1 MIAPRTSPSRRTL
14 LLGALAL
21 GLSACGQEA
30 SEPAEA
36 AQDRP
41 PAPPPEPSAA
51 AETAANLPIVA
62 LLGDSITAGLG
73 LPAREALP
81 AQLEAALSAAGT
93 PVRVRAAGV
102 SGDTTAGA
110 LARVDFSIQDDT
122 DLCIVAL
129 GGNDLLQGIEPARMR
144 ANLQAIIEGLQARN
158 IAVLLAGMQA
168 PPSYGRYAAD
178 FDAVFADLARTYD
191 VPLYPF
197 LLDGVALDPALNQAD
212 GIHPNAQGVKVIAQR
227 LAPAVMAALSRA

>member
-21 GLSACGQEA
+21 GLSACGQA
-30 SEPAEA
+30 PSETVETTSDPNAGP
-36 AQDRP
+36 P
-41 PAPPPEPSAA
+41 PAPNRQE
-51 AETAANLPIVA
+51 EVDLPVVA

-73 LPAREALP
+73 LPARDALP
-81 AQLEAALSAAGT
+81 AQLEAALVAAGS

-110 LARVDFSIQDDT
+110 LARVNFSIQDDT

-144 ANLQAIIEGLQARN
+144 DNLQAIIEGLQARN

-197 LLDGVALDPALNQAD
+197 LLDGVALDPALNQPD
-212 GIHPNAQGVKVIAQR
+212 GIHPNAEGVKVIAQR
-227 LAPAVMAALSRA
+227 LAPAVTAALGRA

>member
-21 GLSACGQEA
+21 GLSACGQA
-30 SEPAEA
+30 PSETVETTSDPNAGP
-36 AQDRP
+36 P
-41 PAPPPEPSAA
+41 PAPNRQE
-51 AETAANLPIVA
+51 EVDLPVVA

-73 LPAREALP
+73 LPARDALP
-81 AQLEAALSAAGT
+81 AQLEAALVAAGS

-110 LARVDFSIQDDT
+110 LARVNFSIQDDT

-144 ANLQAIIEGLQARN
+144 DNLQAIIEGLQARN

-178 FDAVFADLARTYD
+178 FDAVFADLARTYE

-197 LLDGVALDPALNQAD
+197 LLDGVALDPTLNQPD
-212 GIHPNAQGVKVIAQR
+212 GIHPNAEGVKVIAQR
-227 LAPAVMAALSRA
+227 LAPAVTAALGRA